1 MQLISEF
8 KIGICFLLCAIDIF
22 SKYAS
27 VVPLKNTKCITILM
41 FLNKYQMSL
50 TTNQTKNGQIK
61 EVSYNRSNYNR
72 SMKSLL
78 QVNDIEMYSTGN
90 EWKSLVAER
99 FIRTLKTKI
108 QKCMTSISNNMYI
121 D

>member
-41 FLNKYQMSL
+41 FLNKY
-50 TTNQTKNGQIK
+50 
-61 EVSYNRSNYNR
+61 
-72 SMKSLL
+72 
-78 QVNDIEMYSTGN
+78 
-90 EWKSLVAER
+90 
-99 FIRTLKTKI
+99 
-108 QKCMTSISNNMYI
+108 
-121 D
+121 